1 MYDYMRSSLGVHP
14 VRTSMNMNMSMGVWL
29 TTVLRHYERRYFGH
43 VNFVDFF
50 ALRVSFAV
58 FVVVHVNFVDFFA
71 LRVSFY
77 VFVVVRVNFVDF
89 FALRVS
95 FAVFAVVVVFINI

>member
-14 VRTSMNMNMSMGVWL
+14 VRTSMNMSMGVRL
-29 TTVLRHYERRYFGH
+29 TTILRHYERRYFGH
-43 VNFVDFF
+43 VIFVDFF
-50 ALRVSFAV
+50 ALRISFAVFVVVHINFVEFFASRVSFAV
-58 FVVVHVNFVDFFA
+58 FVVVQ
-71 LRVSFY
+71 
-77 VFVVVRVNFVDF
+77 VNFVDF